1 MGWFNHQLEKVDRA
15 ESFEGE
21 FHDETTNPL
30 KGSHERK
37 GQEIF
42 LTVVAEKG
50 DGHMYIMYVYIY
62 IHIVYICYM
71 YICIY
76 SPHILSIHI
85 LYIYIYTCT

>member
-1 MGWFNHQLEKVDRA
+1 MGWFNHQLEKVDHA

-50 DGHMYIMYVYIY
+50 DGHMCIMYVYIY
-62 IHIVYICYM
+62 IHNVYIYV
-71 YICIY
+71 ICIY
-76 SPHILSIHI
+76 VYIVPISY
-85 LYIYIYTCT
+85 LYTHYIYTCT